1 MEYPYVHN
9 FNVKNI
15 YGEQPV
21 QITIY
26 SGLTVFVGPNASGKT
41 QTLKALRT
49 SLKKVFGSEK
59 VRYLSSNRIGTME
72 TYRSRVGQYTYS
84 PDDYI
89 VGDRNNKKSRKE
101 IEIAAGDFFTMD
113 EKKDIYIKVAERLS
127 VLFGRQIYL
136 RWDAGKLKV
145 YFEKTDSQE
154 EYSVAVEASGLVNV
168 ISILAALFDKD
179 VEVLLIDEP
188 EVSLH
193 PQLQSYLLRE
203 MKKAAREYKKTIIIS
218 THSTEMISL
227 SNISDMSN
235 LVFFSDKKLPVQ
247 VSPTAPELENRKL
260 KDFVMRMGQIYKAG
274 FFAKKILLI
283 EGASDLI
290 ISKCLLQKL
299 DLNIDVAGSQIV
311 PVEGKGQ
318 FPVIT
323 KMFRLV
329 NKEVCIL
336 TDLDG
341 FTDDNKVTELFSTS
355 PEADEIARSNSH
367 RSMAEMIQNA
377 RDEMT
382 KLVDANQDRL
392 APIYESHPYWSNRKP
407 SDDATKA
414 IRRAVIAQLLSSSQE
429 SLAQWP
435 DADVWCSMQISLD
448 NLLSSLEK
456 IGCFVLRKGAIESYY
471 QFAPSTTY
479 DEKPTKAV
487 EETSNLQ
494 DQSEAYIREKYGD
507 IIRALEFVA
516 LTKKVDESFA
526 VKKELLSEL
535 ALVIGM
541 LPRISDTKELYAAI
555 KQAKGNNDS
564 LFTYDPINENGRL
577 GVNVSIKSEIID
589 ISGFPFRI
597 FCGDNV
603 NDVVERTI
611 CCSLA

>member
-127 VLFGRQIYL
+127 VFFGRQIYL

-367 RSMAEMIQNA
+367 RSMAEMIQNV

>member
-367 RSMAEMIQNA
+367 RSMAEMIQNV

-435 DADVWCSMQISLD
+435 DADVWCSMQICLD